1 METQSDAAA
10 SDIQAMIQ
18 RVQTGSQVHKE
29 NMMSGKKLMVAL
41 FCAAAMFAMTSTA
54 NAQGLKFLG
63 VGSSAMFQTFGV
75 AAFND
80 LCIPQGG
87 ASNCHHYSVNG
98 KTSGGNNFAQVV
110 DSRANGAINPE
121 GGNLWIVW
129 DNSTSP
135 ATVWAYLSV
144 DSIVGNRAFFAVP
157 RAQLQVDTS
166 VTTGNAKNLI
176 NSLLFDDGAGNP
188 VADDSSLPS
197 AILSAIQTT
206 FTAAGSDIR
215 VEDAKLATNRAL
227 SNLDTAKISGL
238 GYNQSGASCTPN
250 GTFPTLIGCPMKS
263 TYDSTVATPV
273 QYAIKAK
280 DPFTNLTAWKYTQLD
295 VAAVPEVV
303 LYNVSDVNGLGK
315 VDGSGNPLFKNINRF
330 TLASTLNGSLGRAQD
345 LDLGLAGNTTPL
357 TVILREALSGTMNV
371 MEYSIPRNL
380 AMQTGVPALS
390 SQEAGIN
397 LGNAC
402 TPTVNC
408 PNPLFLPGP
417 GGSHRER
424 GIGNGQVTNG
434 ISNSTVGGVK
444 NTANSLAYAFFSY
457 GNVSKFTGSGGTVRY
472 VTVDGVD
479 PFNANYG
486 TNTFQSVSYGPGQ
499 LPACNAPCPLA
510 NGTSYPNVRNGSYPI
525 WNIVRLITD
534 ASGPNKANAQALI
547 TAAQGAVNSKVPDFV
562 PFVCTT
568 PSKCN
573 GEPGLL
579 VFRSHYT
586 IAGIATKAANGNNTA
601 AEAGGDIGGGVFPI
615 QADKDF
621 FSDTGKELTGYRQ

>member
-1 METQSDAAA
+1 
-10 SDIQAMIQ
+10 
-18 RVQTGSQVHKE
+18 
-29 NMMSGKKLMVAL
+29 MMSGKKLMVAL
-41 FCAAAMFAMTSTA
+41 LCAAAMCAVTSTA

-80 LCIPQGG
+80 LCISQGG
-87 ASNCHHYSVNG
+87 AANCHHYTVNG

-110 DSRANGAINPE
+110 DSRGSGAISPE
-121 GGNLWIVW
+121 GGNLWVVW

-157 RAQLQVDTS
+157 RAQLQVDSS

-176 NSLLFDDGAGNP
+176 ASVLFDDGNGNP
-188 VADDSSLPS
+188 VADDASLPS
-197 AILSAIQTT
+197 AILSVIQST

-215 VEDAKLATNRAL
+215 AEDAKLGTNRML
-227 SNLDTAKISGL
+227 TNLDTAKLTGL
-238 GYNQSGASCTPN
+238 GYNQAGASCTPN
-250 GTFPTLIGCPMKS
+250 GTFPTLIGCPVKS
-263 TYDSTVATPV
+263 SYDSSVATPV

-280 DPFTNLTAWKYTQLD
+280 DPFTNLAAWKFTQLN
-295 VAAVPEVV
+295 VAVVPEVV
-303 LYNVSDVNGLGK
+303 LFNVSDANGLGK
-315 VDGSGNPLFKNINRF
+315 TDGSGNPLLKNLNRF
-330 TLASTLNGSLGRAQD
+330 TLASVLNGSLGRAQD
-345 LDLGLAGNTTPL
+345 LDTGLAGNTTAL

-371 MEYSIPRNL
+371 MELSIPRSL
-380 AMQTGVPALS
+380 AMQTSAPTLA

-397 LGNAC
+397 LANSCNPG
-402 TPTVNC
+402 VNC

-434 ISNSTVGGVK
+434 ISGNTVGGVK

-479 PFNANYG
+479 PFNASYG
-486 TNTFQSVSYGPGQ
+486 TNVFQSISYGPGQ
-499 LPACNAPCPLA
+499 LPACNAPCPLP

-534 ASGPNKANAQALI
+534 NSGPNKTNAQALI
-547 TAAQGAVNSKVPDFV
+547 TAAQAEVNAKVPDFV

-568 PSKCN
+568 NSKCN
-573 GEPGLL
+573 GEPGLQI
-579 VFRSHYT
+579 FRSHYKIT
-586 IAGIATKAANGNNTA
+586 GITTTAHNGNSNA
-601 AEAGGDIGGGVFPI
+601 AEAGGDIGGGVFLT
-615 QADKDF
+615 QADLDF
-621 FSDTGKELTGYRQ
+621 IADTGKELTNYRQ

>member
-1 METQSDAAA
+1 
-10 SDIQAMIQ
+10 
-18 RVQTGSQVHKE
+18 
-29 NMMSGKKLMVAL
+29 MSGKKLMVAL
-41 FCAAAMFAMTSTA
+41 LCAVVMFAVTSTA

-87 ASNCHHYSVNG
+87 ASNCHHYSVSG
-98 KTSGGNNFAQVV
+98 KTGGGNNFAQVV
-110 DSRANGAINPE
+110 DSRSSGNINPE
-121 GGNLWIVW
+121 GGNLWVVW

-157 RAQLQVDTS
+157 RAQLQVDSS

-176 NSLLFDDGAGNP
+176 NSLLFDDGNGNP
-188 VADDSSLPS
+188 VADDASLPS
-197 AILSAIQTT
+197 TILSVIQTT

-227 SNLDTAKISGL
+227 TNLDTVKIAGL

-250 GTFPTLIGCPMKS
+250 ATTPTLIGCPIKS
-263 TYDSTVATPV
+263 TYDSAVATPV
-273 QYAIKAK
+273 QYAIKGK
-280 DPFTNLTAWKYTQLD
+280 DPFTNLAAWKFTQID

-303 LYNVSDVNGLGK
+303 LFNVSDVNGLGK
-315 VDGSGNPLFKNINRF
+315 VDGSGNPLLKNINRF
-330 TLASTLNGSLGRAQD
+330 TLASVLNGSLGRAQD
-345 LDLGLAGNTTPL
+345 LDNGLAGNTTAL

-371 MEYSIPRNL
+371 MEFSVPRSL

-390 SQEAGIN
+390 SQEAGVN

-402 TPTVNC
+402 TVGVNC

-424 GIGNGQVTNG
+424 GIGNGEVTNG
-434 ISNSTVGGVK
+434 VSNSTVGGVK
-444 NTANSLAYAFFSY
+444 NTSNGIAYAFFSY
-457 GNVSKFTGSGGTVRY
+457 GNVSKFTGSSGTVRY
-472 VTVDGVD
+472 ATVDGVD
-479 PFNANYG
+479 PFNASYG
-486 TNTFQSVSYGPGQ
+486 SNTFQSVSYGPGQ
-499 LPACNAPCPLA
+499 LPACNAPCPLP
-510 NGTSYPNVRNGSYPI
+510 NGTSFPNVRNGSYPV

-534 ASGPNKANAQALI
+534 ASGVNKTNAQALI
-547 TAAQGAVNSKVPDFV
+547 TAAQAEVNAKVPDFV
-562 PFVCTT
+562 PFVCNTNT
-568 PSKCN
+568 KCS
-573 GEPGLL
+573 GEPGLT
-579 VFRSHYT
+579 VFRSHYA

-601 AEAGGDIGGGVFPI
+601 AEAGGDIGGGTFQI
-615 QADKDF
+615 QADKDYF
-621 FSDTGKELTGYRQ
+621 ADTGKELTGYRQ